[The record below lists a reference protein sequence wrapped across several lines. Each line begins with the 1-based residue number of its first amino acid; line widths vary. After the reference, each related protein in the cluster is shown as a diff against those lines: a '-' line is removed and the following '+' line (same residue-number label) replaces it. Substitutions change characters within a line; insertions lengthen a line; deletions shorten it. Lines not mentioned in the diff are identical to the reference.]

1 MAIDIPERVEEFL
14 NEIYE
19 EISGELE
26 ECENCS
32 SYTVTKD
39 PFCTGDSP
47 TEYSCEIANERNCP
61 YVREAIQ
68 YFVSLSNRKK

>member
-14 NEIYE
+14 DGIYE

-26 ECENCS
+26 ECEYCS

-39 PFCTGDSP
+39 PFSTGDSP
-47 TEYSCEIANERNCP
+47 TEYSCEVVNERECP
-61 YVREAIQ
+61 YVREAID
-68 YFVSLSNRKK
+68 YFVLIANRKR